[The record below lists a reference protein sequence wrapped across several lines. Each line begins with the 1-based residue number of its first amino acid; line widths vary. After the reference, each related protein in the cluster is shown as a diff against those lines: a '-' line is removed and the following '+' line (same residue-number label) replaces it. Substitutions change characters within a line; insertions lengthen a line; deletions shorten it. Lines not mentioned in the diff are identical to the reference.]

1 MLQAT
6 ALQGDSVQY
15 RGLAVPRSS
24 VAAIL
29 CGIAVA
35 GCTPETTSPTNPPA
49 QRLIQVSG
57 DLQEGAPGL
66 MLAGQLVV
74 RLTDPLGAVAG
85 VPVSWRVQAG
95 AGIFLPSASTITDA
109 NGQARVSF
117 TPEAHRTTVTA
128 AVDKATVTPVEFR
141 TVPRAANYARVSAP
155 TTCYGSCERFVLYV
169 DGTFTL
175 RYSHVEFLGTFTRRD
190 STLTLMFSADAGWV
204 ATGFLRSDSLSVTYN
219 ARMSLSDFEDALFLL
234 TPGITSAARP

>member
-24 VAAIL
+24 IAAIL
-29 CGIAVA
+29 CSIAVA
-35 GCTPETTSPTNPPA
+35 GCSPETTSPINPPA

-57 DLQEGAPGL
+57 DLQEGVPGL
-66 MLAGQLVV
+66 MLADQLVV
-74 RLTDPLGAVAG
+74 RVTDPLRAVAG
-85 VPVSWRVQAG
+85 VPVTWRVLAG
-95 AGIFLPSASTITDA
+95 AGVFLPAASTITDA
-109 NGQARVSF
+109 NGEAGVSF
-117 TPEAHRTTVTA
+117 SPEAHRTTVIATINT
-128 AVDKATVTPVEFR
+128 ATVTPVEFR
-141 TVPRAANYARVSAP
+141 TIPRAANYSRVSAL
-155 TTCYGSCERFVLYV
+155 TTCFGSCERFVLYV
-169 DGTFTL
+169 DGTFAL

-190 STLTLMFSADAGWV
+190 SILTLMFSADAGWV

-234 TPGITSAARP
+234 APGITAGARP